1 MRFTV
6 VTKLF
11 HCVDKWL
18 KVGIG
23 LTCIALLSACA
34 GSSPPSGPQSIED
47 LKAPF
52 ELTGRAPA
60 IWPAWDEAGQIRF
73 HLADWLQTPSDEL
86 VDQAVVVITR
96 LNERVYQVQYS
107 YPRAMVTPNVAPVNT
122 ETQGIYHY
130 CVSAR
135 LAALQG
141 TSHWGTAEPFDDEAL
156 EEHRSIRLLALA
168 LDAEQAPH
176 KNLLPEHLSQPVESL
191 TTDKARKVCE
201 AHMRS
206 EFLW

>member
-1 MRFTV
+1 MAKKPLQR
-6 VTKLF
+6 LGA
-11 HCVDKWL
+11 WL
-18 KVGIG
+18 KVCFG
-23 LTCIALLSACA
+23 LVSIALLSACA
-34 GSSPPSGPQSIED
+34 SSSPSPAPDFKED

-60 IWPAWDEAGQIRF
+60 VWPKWDEAGQIRF
-73 HLADWLQTPSDEL
+73 HLADWLQTPTDEL
-86 VDQAVVVITR
+86 VDQAVVLVTR
-96 LNERVYQVQYS
+96 LNERVFQVQYS
-107 YPRAMVTPNVAPVNT
+107 YPRAMVATNEPPVNT
-122 ETQGIYHY
+122 ETQGVYHY
-130 CVSAR
+130 CVAAR

-168 LDAEQAPH
+168 LDAEQGP
-176 KNLLPEHLSQPVESL
+176 NQQLLPEHLRQPVESL
-191 TTDKARKVCE
+191 TTDKARTVCE

>member
-1 MRFTV
+1 M
-6 VTKLF
+6 VTKLIR
-11 HCVDKWL
+11 CVDAWL
-18 KVGIG
+18 KVCFG
-23 LTCIALLSACA
+23 LVGTALLSACA
-34 GSSPPSGPQSIED
+34 SSSNPPWPESKED
-47 LKAPF
+47 MKAPF

-60 IWPAWDEAGQIRF
+60 VWPKWDEAGQIRF
-73 HLADWLQTPSDEL
+73 HLADWLQTPTDEL
-86 VDQAVVVITR
+86 VDQAVVVVTR

-107 YPRAMVTPNVAPVNT
+107 YPRAMVTPNAAPVNT

-156 EEHRSIRLLALA
+156 EEHRSVRLLALA
-168 LDAEQAPH
+168 LDQEQAPH
-176 KNLLPEHLSQPVESL
+176 LHLLPEHLSQPVESL
-191 TTDKARKVCE
+191 TTEKARTVCE
-201 AHMRS
+201 AHMRH

>member
-1 MRFTV
+1 MGKKPLHALV
-6 VTKLF
+6 AYLQVCL
-11 HCVDKWL
+11 
-18 KVGIG
+18 G
-23 LTCIALLSACA
+23 LAGIALLTGCASASNPR
-34 GSSPPSGPQSIED
+34 GSATIED